1 MPVWYHVHGLNTL
14 VPDVLPSQE
23 YRLISALERRPEGSQ
38 RALSQEL
45 GVSLGMTNI
54 LLKRLA
60 KKGLIKAQKLDWN
73 RTRYLLTYKG
83 AAEKARKSYS
93 YALHAWSQARKIT
106 RAVQETVIGEY
117 RSGARRAAVV
127 AWPETA
133 MIIKGALA
141 EKDLPGLSIEYHEEF
156 RRVPEAETLVF
167 AATVEPPPA
176 AVPGRR
182 IVPLLEKM
190 DLEFRFEG

>member
-1 MPVWYHVHGLNTL
+1 MNT
-14 VPDVLPSQE
+14 DTLPSQE
-23 YRLISALERRPEGSQ
+23 YRLIQALERRPEDSQ

-60 KKGLIKAQKLDWN
+60 KKGFVKAQKLDWN

-83 AAEKARKSYS
+83 AAEKTRKSYS
-93 YALHAWSQARKIT
+93 YALYAWSQARKIT

-117 RSGARRAAVV
+117 RAGARRAAVV

-133 MIIKGALA
+133 MIIRGALA
-141 EKDLPGLSIEYHEEF
+141 EKDLPGLSVDYYTEF
-156 RRVPEAETLVF
+156 RRVPEDQALVF
-167 AATVEPPPA
+167 AATVEPTPA
-176 AVPGRR
+176 PRAGRR

-190 DLEFRFEG
+190 DLEFRFDA

>member
-1 MPVWYHVHGLNTL
+1 MNTL
-14 VPDVLPSQE
+14 SNDALAHNE
-23 YRLISALERRPEGSQ
+23 YRLIQALERRPDDSQ
-38 RALSQEL
+38 RALSLEL

-60 KKGLIKAQKLDWN
+60 KKGLVKVQKLDWN

-93 YALHAWSQARKIT
+93 YALDAWSQARKIT
-106 RAVQETVIGEY
+106 GAVQETVIGQY

-133 MIIKGALA
+133 MIIRGALA
-141 EKDLPGLSIEYHEEF
+141 EKDMPGLDIEYYVEF
-156 RRVPEAETLVF
+156 RQVPENHDLIF
-167 AATVEPPPA
+167 AATIEPAPA
-176 AVPGRR
+176 PKAGRR

-190 DLEFRFEG
+190 DLEFRFDA